1 MYLVRSVAM
10 SLLTAVTFLVWVTA
24 VVQGSPRLVGA
35 EECSWGPSYWCANI
49 PQVETSHNNN
59 KPTHAMHH
67 N

>member
-1 MYLVRSVAM
+1 MWNCRESKD
-10 SLLTAVTFLVWVTA
+10 LLTSVRAAVVWVTA

-35 EECSWGPSYWCANI
+35 EKCSWGPSYWCANI